1 MSKSDLF
8 SPMLVQMCAI
18 GEETGSLD
26 IMLLRA
32 AQLMESEVNL
42 GLANL
47 STLLEPVLM
56 VVLGTLI
63 GGILVALYLPIFNLG
78 QVF

>member
-1 MSKSDLF
+1 LYL
-8 SPMLVQMCAI
+8 PMLVQMCAI

-26 IMLLRA
+26 NMLLRA
-32 AQLMESEVNL
+32 AQLMESDVKH

-47 STLLEPVLM
+47 STLLEPLLM
-56 VVLGTLI
+56 VILGTLI

>member
-1 MSKSDLF
+1 
-8 SPMLVQMCAI
+8 MLIQMCAI

-32 AQLMESEVNL
+32 AQLMESEVNT

-47 STLLEPVLM
+47 STLLEPILM